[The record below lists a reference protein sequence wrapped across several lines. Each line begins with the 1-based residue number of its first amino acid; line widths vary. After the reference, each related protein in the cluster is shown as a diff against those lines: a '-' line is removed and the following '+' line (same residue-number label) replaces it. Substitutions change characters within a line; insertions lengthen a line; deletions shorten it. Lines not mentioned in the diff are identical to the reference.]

1 MNSVILGWG
10 PKYGSILPAVGFF
23 LALAVLPVANLFF
36 LSFMEISWIGGVVER
51 EFVGVE
57 NYIALA
63 DDPLLKAG
71 IVNTL
76 ILVVVATSC
85 QVALGLALALACSS
99 LGPSSRTYRTLF
111 ILPILI
117 PGIIIGA
124 IWRLMYNF
132 QFGIINQALD
142 AVGISGIDWLGSPS
156 LALAS
161 VIVVDIWHWT
171 PFSFLLLL
179 AAVEGLPKDVSE
191 AAKVDGATAWQE
203 FRRVSLPLLW
213 PAIFTTFVFRAVIA
227 FKVFD
232 EIFLLTSGG
241 PGTATEV
248 ISFTIY
254 QRFFLQDNPGYGSAI
269 SVTVIF
275 SVALV
280 IAIALQFRGRQDAAG

>member
-1 MNSVILGWG
+1 
-10 PKYGSILPAVGFF
+10 
-23 LALAVLPVANLFF
+23 
-36 LSFMEISWIGGVVER
+36 
-51 EFVGVE
+51 
-57 NYIALA
+57 
-63 DDPLLKAG
+63 
-71 IVNTL
+71 
-76 ILVVVATSC
+76 
-85 QVALGLALALACSS
+85 
-99 LGPSSRTYRTLF
+99 
-111 ILPILI
+111 
-117 PGIIIGA
+117 
-124 IWRLMYNF
+124 MYNF

-142 AVGISGIDWLGSPS
+142 VVGIPAIDWLGSPS

-280 IAIALQFRGRQDAAG
+280 IAIALQFRSRQDVAR

>member
-1 MNSVILGWG
+1 MNSVSLGWG
-10 PKYGSILPAVGFF
+10 PKYGSVLPAVAVF

-36 LSFMEISWIGGVVER
+36 LSFMEISWTGGVMQR
-51 EFVGVE
+51 EFVGTE
-57 NYIALA
+57 NYRALA

-85 QVALGLALALACSS
+85 QVALGLALALGCSS
-99 LGPSSRTYRTLF
+99 LGTSSRTYRTLF

-142 AVGISGIDWLGSPS
+142 VA
-156 LALAS
+156 
-161 VIVVDIWHWT
+161 
-171 PFSFLLLL
+171 
-179 AAVEGLPKDVSE
+179 E

-280 IAIALQFRGRQDAAG
+280 IAIALQFRSRQDVAR